1 MEEKFWAITFW
12 IFTDIGSKSR
22 FKPWTFL
29 STTLTAE
36 AQRSKNCENI
46 SLEQADL
53 ILSSFPFHGFFWKK
67 FPPWNTEKF
76 PEISE
81 KATEEFRSNLLKKIQ
96 NILEKFSTPSIR
108 DESYESILS
117 DFQKGI
123 VEWEDLGY
131 LVRKTE
137 IYILRHR
144 NTLDETRKKNLFLGA
159 VLKEFTGLKRKLLA
173 GGSVS

>member
-1 MEEKFWAITFW
+1 M
-12 IFTDIGSKSR
+12 
-22 FKPWTFL
+22 
-29 STTLTAE
+29 
-36 AQRSKNCENI
+36 
-46 SLEQADL
+46 
-53 ILSSFPFHGFFWKK
+53 
-67 FPPWNTEKF
+67 
-76 PEISE
+76 
-81 KATEEFRSNLLKKIQ
+81 KKIQ

-144 NTLDETRKKNLFLGA
+144 NTLDETRKKICF
-159 VLKEFTGLKRKLLA
+159 
-173 GGSVS
+173 